1 MAKSDY
7 QIALEVIAG
16 QWGNGQDRMVRL
28 TKAGYDAVS
37 VQNIVNQII
46 YDGYSEPVSE
56 PDQYLDIEVD
66 LAKYAGIQLRFRKDE

>member
-1 MAKSDY
+1 MKSNY

-28 TKAGYDAVS
+28 TSAGYNAVE
-37 VQNIVNQII
+37 VQRIVNDII
-46 YDGYSEPVSE
+46 YSGYSEPVSE
-56 PDQYLDIEVD
+56 PDQYLEIEVD